1 MQRKTIILTFDDALR
16 NHLEFVAPILKKYN
30 FGATFYVCEFPDA
43 QNFGESPYLNW
54 KQIAELSGMGFEI
67 GNHTKSHCDC
77 RKISGQDFLAEL
89 TYIEEKCRE
98 HAIAPPR
105 TFAYPGGPVA
115 ENVIGILK
123 ERGYVTARSCGDTTF
138 DPQRDDRSASWV
150 FPFRTT
156 PEINFSR
163 RFSVQQTPH
172 IRCSSST
179 ESPIFRIRGS
189 TRNPPASK
197 RAWNILRNRT
207 AASPDEGNFHG
218 RTRRRSNVPDRV

>member
-16 NHLEFVAPILKKYN
+16 NHLAFVAPILKKYN

-115 ENVIGILK
+115 ENVIGIRK
-123 ERGYVTARSCGDTTF
+123 GMT
-138 DPQRDDRSASWV
+138 RSASWV
-150 FPFRTT
+150 VPFRTT

-207 AASPDEGNFHG
+207 AASS
-218 RTRRRSNVPDRV
+218 R

>member
-1 MQRKTIILTFDDALR
+1 MKRKTIILTFDDALR
-16 NHLEFVAPILKKYN
+16 NHLEFVAPILQKYN

-98 HAIAPPR
+98 HGIAPPR

-123 ERGYVTARSCGDTTF
+123 ERGM
-138 DPQRDDRSASWV
+138 
-150 FPFRTT
+150 
-156 PEINFSR
+156 
-163 RFSVQQTPH
+163 
-172 IRCSSST
+172 
-179 ESPIFRIRGS
+179 
-189 TRNPPASK
+189 
-197 RAWNILRNRT
+197 
-207 AASPDEGNFHG
+207 
-218 RTRRRSNVPDRV
+218 

>member
-16 NHLEFVAPILKKYN
+16 NHLEFVAPILKKYT

-77 RKISGQDFLAEL
+77 RKISRQDFLAEL

-98 HAIAPPR
+98 HAIAPLR

-138 DPQRDDRSASWV
+138 DPQRDD
-150 FPFRTT
+150 PFRVMGV
-156 PEINFSR
+156 P
-163 RFSVQQTPH
+163 VQDNTGNKFFEAVQ
-172 IRCSSST
+172 
-179 ESPIFRIRGS
+179 
-189 TRNPPASK
+189 
-197 RAWNILRNRT
+197 RATDSAYTVLV
-207 AASPDEGNFHG
+207 FHG
-218 RTRRRSNVPDRV
+218 VPDLPHPWVNTEPARFEACMEYLAEQNCRVIPMREIFTAGQ